1 MSSAFND
8 RVKRSTASTNPR
20 LSDVGSLIEFSTDA
34 LETLELGDGMYCYD
48 REWSSPAT
56 RGLSARYTLM
66 VALGFQRAAAAGYRV
81 PRPASELLD
90 LVLNHPGALSLG
102 DRGLAL
108 WASTRVDDGRA
119 EGFVKELADVPAS
132 SMRGLEGMEIAWLVL
147 GAVAAVGAGLGAGL
161 LAERMLA
168 VLRSRRAKGSPLFHH
183 TGTGR
188 GRALLPN
195 FATQIYSVLALADV
209 GRITGDVRA
218 TREAQDLA
226 DLLLELRH
234 DDAGW
239 PWLYHA
245 EKGVVVERYQV
256 YSVHQDAMAPMAYF
270 ALAEATG
277 DISYAR
283 AGAEGLPWCFGANEL
298 GFNFYDAPNR
308 FAHRA
313 IRRKGWADRA
323 ELWVNTAATV
333 TGRRA
338 RSTLGGVEINAT
350 CRPYHLGWIL
360 EAWAGRE
367 HHIELLGAGQ

>member
-8 RVKRSTASTNPR
+8 RVKRSTVSTNPR

-34 LETLELGDGMYCYD
+34 LGALELDDGMYCYD
-48 REWSSPAT
+48 REWSSQAP
-56 RGLSARYTLM
+56 RGRSARYTLM

-90 LVLNHPGALSLG
+90 LVLNHPAALSLG

-119 EGFVKELADVPAS
+119 EGFVKELADVPTS
-132 SMRGLEGMEIAWLVL
+132 SVRGLEGMEIAWLVL

-161 LAERMLA
+161 LLERMLA
-168 VLRSRRAKGSPLFHH
+168 VLRSRRAQGSPLFHH
-183 TGTGR
+183 TGAGR

-209 GRITGDVRA
+209 GRITGDRRA

-226 DLLLELRH
+226 DLLLALRH

-270 ALAEATG
+270 AVADATG

-367 HHIELLGAGQ
+367 QHIELLGAGQ